1 MGFISFVKKFFGAKE
16 NVTEIKPQLE
26 EVKPTI
32 LNPTEEPKI
41 LPSNETLYIQHS
53 YAVSNQITDSVT
65 VTKEDSKKE
74 VTKKRKYYKPRNKVT
89 KKPANKK
96 RVTK

>member
-16 NVTEIKPQLE
+16 IVTEIKPQLE

-41 LPSNETLYIQHS
+41 LPSHETLYIQHS
-53 YAVSNQITDSVT
+53 DTVNNQITDSVT
-65 VTKEDSKKE
+65 VTKDNPKKE
-74 VTKKRKYYKPRNKVT
+74 VTKKRKYYKPKKKVT
-89 KKPANKK
+89 TKPANKK
-96 RVTK
+96 RATK